1 MRTKGLAFVLAVG
14 FLSPVL
20 ASEIRVDGGKLS
32 LSGKLQTS
40 ILTID
45 SGAVLEGTGIV
56 EGMGDISGIVAP
68 GEGATGVGAITFTG
82 NLNLRNGSVF
92 ECYAATHTALDI
104 LVSGGTVSGDCA
116 VNLTRATNAIPLHQ
130 VIVNGDASSDYT
142 QFAAT
147 TPTAWRLAPV
157 AEGDLEV
164 TELTGDS
171 DHNTLPDWWEF
182 DFFGQRT
189 GTDPYADGD
198 EDLMLNWQERIA
210 GTDPTNASSRLMA
223 QVVENHSTTDL
234 VISWESV
241 EGKMYSLLLQTN
253 LATDSST
260 TVASDIPATPPVN
273 TFTNVVQDWENLYY
287 RVEVQQ

>member
-1 MRTKGLAFVLAVG
+1 MRMKGLAFVLALC

-32 LSGKLQTS
+32 LSGKLQAD

-45 SGAVLEGTGIV
+45 SGAILEGEGIV
-56 EGMGDISGIVAP
+56 ESMADISGIVTP
-68 GEGATGVGAITFTG
+68 GEGVTGVGTITFTG
-82 NLNLRNGSVF
+82 DINFQNGSVF
-92 ECYAATHTALDI
+92 ECYAATHTTLDK
-104 LVSGGTVSGDCA
+104 LVSSGVVSGDCA

-130 VIVNGDASSDYT
+130 VIVNGDDSSDYT

-157 AEGDLEV
+157 AVGDLEV

-182 DFFGQRT
+182 DYFGQRT

-198 EDLMLNWQERIA
+198 EDRMLNWQEHIA
-210 GTDPTNASSRLMA
+210 GTDPTNASSRFIA

-241 EGKMYSLLLQTN
+241 EGKMYSLFLQTN
-253 LATDSST
+253 LVTASST
-260 TVASDIPATPPVN
+260 AVASDIPATPPVN
-273 TFTNVVQDWENLYY
+273 TFTNTVQDWEHLYY